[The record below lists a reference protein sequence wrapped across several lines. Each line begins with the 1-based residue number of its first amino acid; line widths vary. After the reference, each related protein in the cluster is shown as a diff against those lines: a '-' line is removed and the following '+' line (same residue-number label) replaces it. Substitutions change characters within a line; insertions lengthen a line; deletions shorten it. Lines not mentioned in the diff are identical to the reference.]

1 LLDIEGV
8 WALDP
13 IDGTKGFLRGGQYA
27 VCLAL
32 IQDGEVV
39 LGVMGTP
46 NLPVD
51 YNKPDGEKGV
61 VFVGTK
67 GEGSFQVCLPVF
79 LLHCSLF
86 HRCPAN

>member
-1 LLDIEGV
+1 M

-32 IQDGEVV
+32 LEDGKPV

-46 NLPVD
+46 NLPLN
-51 YNKPDGEKGV
+51 YNSPGEKGV
-61 VFVGTK
+61 LFVASK
-67 GEGSFQVCLPVF
+67 GSGAFQVCLS
-79 LLHCSLF
+79 LCSVV
-86 HRCPAN
+86 AQV